1 MQVPVLFNLDSFTI
15 EIKHLFTVIVN
26 VVPVLTHPLA
36 FSTVIVP
43 VYVPAGV
50 PAGTA
55 IDIGL
60 VGKISFVTDVKLF
73 VGAAFQTMLYLI
85 GVPDATLYV
94 NGVIC
99 ALSLKQTDVAVA
111 VVVITGKGFTVTVT
125 VCELVHELAAILI
138 M

>member
-1 MQVPVLFNLDSFTI
+1 VQVPVLFNLDSLTI

-43 VYVPAGV
+43 VYVPGGTS
-50 PAGTA
+50 GTA

-60 VGKISFVTDVKLF
+60 VGRISFLKLF
-73 VGAAFQTMLYLI
+73 VGAAFQTMLFII
-85 GVPDATLYV
+85 GVPDTTLYV

-99 ALSLKQTDVAVA
+99 ALSLKQTDV
-111 VVVITGKGFTVTVT
+111 
-125 VCELVHELAAILI
+125 CRSCYNW
-138 M
+138 

>member
-1 MQVPVLFNLDSFTI
+1 MFLQGTS
-15 EIKHLFTVIVN
+15 
-26 VVPVLTHPLA
+26 
-36 FSTVIVP
+36 
-43 VYVPAGV
+43 
-50 PAGTA
+50 GTA

-60 VGKISFVTDVKLF
+60 VGRISFVTAAKLF

-85 GVPDATLYV
+85 GVPDTTLYV

-111 VVVITGKGFTVTVT
+111 VIGKGFTVTVT
-125 VCELVHELAAILI
+125 VCELCVGWPILT